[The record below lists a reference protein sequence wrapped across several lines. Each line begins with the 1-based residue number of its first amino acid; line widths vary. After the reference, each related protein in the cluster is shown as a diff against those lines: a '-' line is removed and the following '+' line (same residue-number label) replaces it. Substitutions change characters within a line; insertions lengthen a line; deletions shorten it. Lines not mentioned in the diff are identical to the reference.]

1 MPKAALYAR
10 YSSDLQS
17 PESIDDQ
24 IRECREFAARKGWDV
39 AQIYDDEAISGAAV
53 RSRAGMLRMLDDA
66 RNGRFDILFAEAL
79 DRISRDQ

>member
-24 IRECREFAARKGWDV
+24 FRICRELAARRSWEV
-39 AQIYDDEAISGAAV
+39 TEIYDDEAISGA
-53 RSRAGMLRMLDDA
+53 SIHGRAGMLRLLGDA
-66 RNGRFDILFAEAL
+66 RAGRFDVLCAEAL
-79 DRISRDQ
+79 DRISRD